1 MAPELAFDGVLFPS
15 LLPVFLI
22 SALIFWP
29 LETLLTRAGVYRW
42 LWHPSLARL
51 SLFILLFA
59 GLALARGFSGV

>member
-29 LETLLTRAGVYRW
+29 LETLLTRAGIYRW

>member
-29 LETLLTRAGVYRW
+29 LETLLTKAGVYRW
-42 LWHPSLARL
+42 FWHPSLARL
-51 SLFILLFA
+51 SFFILLFA
-59 GLALARGFSGV
+59 GLALARAVIGV